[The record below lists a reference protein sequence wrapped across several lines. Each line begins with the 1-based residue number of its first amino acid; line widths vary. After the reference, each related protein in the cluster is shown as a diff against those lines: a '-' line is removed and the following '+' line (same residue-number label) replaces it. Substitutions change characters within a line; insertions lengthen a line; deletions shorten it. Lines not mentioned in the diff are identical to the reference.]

1 MSAMA
6 AKIWYLKKCAVFIG
20 PPCTQRCSGVQVRTQ
35 LQDQTGFIFWNMSMA
50 VDKDWYQWIY
60 FTVAFVPISTIVS
73 GVVLRVGN
81 SMDEQQT
88 GHYTIATRATME

>member
-1 MSAMA
+1 MS
-6 AKIWYLKKCAVFIG
+6 I
-20 PPCTQRCSGVQVRTQ
+20 
-35 LQDQTGFIFWNMSMA
+35 A